1 MLLTRYF
8 ICVTLEGDE
17 VSVVEVDVSE
27 LLLENVQG
35 VERARE
41 VVGALDVGRRAVPP
55 AEQHP
60 PAWSSSE
67 FNGDFCCQGEDVS
80 AGDDARARVLQRGLD
95 VVDHREAARRV
106 VVGGHGLLGLDR
118 R

>member
-8 ICVTLEGDE
+8 IRVTLEGDE

-60 PAWSSSE
+60 PAWSSSLPAMAVIPSVQVRSE
-67 FNGDFCCQGEDVS
+67 G
-80 AGDDARARVLQRGLD
+80 RKR
-95 VVDHREAARRV
+95 
-106 VVGGHGLLGLDR
+106 
-118 R
+118 